1 MKREEKRA
9 ENARFVFSLSLTLVT
24 PASPTATTRAPTNTL
39 TRAQAR
45 ALPHGTARIVQAKVR
60 ERKKD
65 QARMAPTPWRAA
77 VASSALAS
85 WRSYEKVLARR
96 PVLTQT
102 VTSAVLW

>member
-1 MKREEKRA
+1 M
-9 ENARFVFSLSLTLVT
+9 
-24 PASPTATTRAPTNTL
+24 
-39 TRAQAR
+39 
-45 ALPHGTARIVQAKVR
+45 QAKVR
-60 ERKKD
+60 ERQKD
-65 QARMAPTPWRAA
+65 QARMAPIPWRAA